1 MKLFNVGLGLVNRL
15 FTSLKLPLTVIF
27 LTQGSAY
34 AQITADGTLRTTVS
48 QNGNNFTITNGS
60 LAGTNLFHSFQQ
72 FSVPTGGSAIFN
84 LVNTPNISTIFSRVT
99 GGSVSN
105 INGSIQT
112 INSNNPVSLFLLNP
126 NGIVFGPNASLNIGG
141 SFIAS
146 TGSSIRFADGVQFS
160 ATSSS
165 VSPLLTIS
173 VPIGLQMGQN
183 PGAITVQNTGAT
195 VISNANGTAAINK
208 APSTSISVATG
219 NNLALV
225 GGNINLNGGVLNAP
239 SGNIELGSASAGI
252 VNLNTAT
259 WKFDYSNIQQFG
271 NIQFSSN
278 SLVNASGSP
287 AGSVHLQ
294 GGNISITGSS
304 GVLLVNHG
312 NQQSGNIIVDASGL
326 LEMAGETSTGT
337 AQNYFRT
344 ENIDTG
350 IGGNVVVSAPQI
362 LVLDGGILARNFGAG
377 IGGNIFV
384 NADSIELNGVAPNN
398 PTATSAISTT
408 NFGSGPGGNI
418 QVSTGEL
425 MIENGGGIINTSRSK
440 GTTGNSTVNASDS
453 IELIGE
459 NPTNL
464 TSSKIGV
471 QVFNQGN
478 GGLLNVTTPILTVL
492 NGASVNSSVAASG
505 SAGSLV
511 INVSDS
517 IEVSGV
523 GATSGLP
530 SQIVADA
537 EIYPTSFQKLLGL
550 PPFPT
555 GTTGELFINTS
566 NLTITN
572 NGSIGVDHQG
582 IGNAGDLQ
590 INANTIYLDNA
601 GSITAAT
608 KSGEGGNINIKAN
621 TLIMRDGSNITAT
634 AGGAGNGG
642 NIIINSPIIL
652 GLGNSDIVAN
662 AVQGEGGNIYIQ
674 TEGLFGLEYR
684 PQLTPGND
692 ITASSQFGLS
702 GSVEVN
708 IIGVNPNSNLV
719 QLPDNF
725 TDHSE
730 QISTGCSER
739 NSSSFVATG
748 RGGIPENPNQPLNSD
763 GSASLGQLTWSDIRD
778 ISTYRQ
784 TERVTQ
790 IPTSPEILVQATG
803 WQRNNLGQIE
813 LISSGLPNIPRFLDC
828 AVVSKQ

>member
-1 MKLFNVGLGLVNRL
+1 
-15 FTSLKLPLTVIF
+15 
-27 LTQGSAY
+27 
-34 AQITADGTLRTTVS
+34 
-48 QNGNNFTITNGS
+48 
-60 LAGTNLFHSFQQ
+60 
-72 FSVPTGGSAIFN
+72 
-84 LVNTPNISTIFSRVT
+84 
-99 GGSVSN
+99 
-105 INGSIQT
+105 
-112 INSNNPVSLFLLNP
+112 
-126 NGIVFGPNASLNIGG
+126 
-141 SFIAS
+141 
-146 TGSSIRFADGVQFS
+146 
-160 ATSSS
+160 
-165 VSPLLTIS
+165 
-173 VPIGLQMGQN
+173 MGQN

-195 VISNANGTAAINK
+195 VISNANGTAALKN
-208 APSTSISVATG
+208 APSTSISLATG
-219 NNLALV
+219 KTLALV
-225 GGNINLNGGVLNAP
+225 GGNINLNGGVLSAP

-259 WKFDYSNIQQFG
+259 WKFDYTNIHQFG

-287 AGSVHLQ
+287 GGSVHLQ

-312 NQQSGNIIVDASGL
+312 NQQSGSIIIDASGL

-350 IGGNVVVSAPQI
+350 IGGDVVVSAPQI

-384 NADSIELNGVAPNN
+384 NAIDSIELNGVAPNN

-425 MIENGGGIINTSRSK
+425 MIANGGGIINTSRSK
-440 GTTGNSTVNASDS
+440 GTTGNSTVKASDS

-464 TSSKIGV
+464 TSSKIAV

-478 GGLLNVTTPILTVL
+478 GGLLTVTTPILTVL

-505 SAGSLV
+505 SGGSLV
-511 INVSDS
+511 INAADL
-517 IEVSGV
+517 IDVSGV

-537 EIYPTSFQKLLGL
+537 EIYPISFQKLLGL

-572 NGSIGVDHQG
+572 NGTIGVEHQG

-590 INANTIYLDNA
+590 IKANTIYLNNA

-608 KSGEGGNINIKAN
+608 KSGEGGNINIKSN
-621 TLIMRDGSNITAT
+621 TLIMRSGSDITAT

-642 NIIINSPIIL
+642 NIIIDSPIIL
-652 GLGNSDIVAN
+652 GLENSDIVAN
-662 AVQGEGGNIYIQ
+662 AVQGHGGNIYIQ
-674 TEGLFGLEYR
+674 TDGLFGLEYH

-719 QLPDNF
+719 KLPDNF
-725 TDHSE
+725 TDHAQ
-730 QISTGCSER
+730 QISTSCSEQKG
-739 NSSSFVATG
+739 SSFVATG
-748 RGGIPENPNQPLNSD
+748 RGGIPENPNQQLNSD
-763 GSASLGQLTWSDIRD
+763 GSTSLGQLTWSDTRD
-778 ISTYRQ
+778 ISAYHQ

-790 IPTSPEILVQATG
+790 IPTSPEILVEATG
-803 WQRNNLGQIE
+803 WQRNNSGKIE
-813 LISSGLPNIPRFLDC
+813 LISAGLPSLSHFLNC
-828 AVVSKQ
+828 VAVHKQ